1 MRHKILELLRQ
12 KRPSYISGEEMANL
26 LAVSRTSVWKNIQS
40 LQLAGYEIEGSTR
53 LGYRLLNI
61 PDFLY
66 PAEIAGNFHAKRV
79 GSNPELIHHYH
90 QVESTNTT
98 LKNLADKDAPEGT
111 IVVAEEQT
119 VGRGRQGRSWSSPF
133 GTGIWLSILLRPP
146 LSPQETPVFTLLA
159 ATAAVRS
166 LKRILPDLQVG
177 IKWPNDLLINNR
189 KVCGILTELKAEA
202 EILHYLVLGI
212 GINVNLR
219 EKDFPPNLRKIATS
233 LYLENGGNNVSRQKL
248 TSVLLHEL
256 DNSYAD
262 FLSCGPRSILAEW
275 KKENI
280 TLGKNVVIKNMRG
293 TFEGKAVDLNEDG
306 SLIVEG
312 EKGIRK
318 HFHAGEVTIVPTN
331 GG

>member
-1 MRHKILELLRQ
+1 MRHKILELLKQ

-26 LAVSRTSVWKNIQS
+26 LAVSRTSVWKSIQS
-40 LQLAGYEIEGSTR
+40 LQSAGYSIEGSPR

-66 PAEIAGNFHAKRV
+66 PAEIAGNFPAKRI
-79 GSNPELIHHYH
+79 GSNPELIHHYN

-98 LKNLADKDAPEGT
+98 LRNLADKNAPEGT

-119 VGRGRQGRSWSSPF
+119 AGRGRQGRSWSSPF
-133 GTGIWLSILLRPP
+133 GKGVWLSVLLRPP
-146 LSPQETPVFTLLA
+146 MPPQETPIFTLLA
-159 ATAAVRS
+159 ATAVVKS
-166 LKRILPDLQVG
+166 LKIILPNLAVG

-212 GINVNLR
+212 GINVNFR
-219 EKDFPPNLRKIATS
+219 KKDFMPDLSKIATS
-233 LYLENGGNNVSRQKL
+233 LYLENGRKNVSRQKL
-248 TSVLLHEL
+248 AAVLLNEL
-256 DNSYAD
+256 DNSYGD
-262 FLSCGPRSILAEW
+262 FISGGPRPIIAQW
-275 KKENI
+275 KKDNI
-280 TLGKNVVIKNMRG
+280 TLGKNVSIKTVRG

-306 SLIVEG
+306 SLLVEG
-312 EKGIRK
+312 KDGIRK